1 MSASALYEGWVRH
14 RRMEPVEHDFRYRL
28 FMAYLDLG
36 ELPELLDRVPLWSA
50 RRPAPAWFR
59 RADYLSDEALATTLR
74 RQTGLSPAG
83 PVRVLTHVRTFGHLF
98 NPVSLYYC
106 FDRAG
111 ERVEAVA
118 AEVTNTPWGERHVYA
133 FEGLEGHVD
142 KQFHVSPFLG
152 MDAEYSVRLTE
163 PGELLRV
170 HMESRRQGRLDF
182 DATLALS
189 RRKLSPAALLRYPF
203 MTLRVLAGIYAQGVR
218 LKLKGAPYHPHPA
231 R

>member
-14 RRMEPVEHDFRYRL
+14 RRLEPMRHEFRYRL
-28 FMAYLDLG
+28 FMAYLDLC

-59 RADYLSDEALATTLR
+59 RSDYLSDEDLRSALR
-74 RQTGLSPAG
+74 SQTGESVEG

-106 FDRAG
+106 FDPG
-111 ERVEAVA
+111 GKRVESVT

-133 FEGLEGHVD
+133 FSGLEGTVD
-142 KQFHVSPFLG
+142 KEFHVSPLMG
-152 MDAEYSVRLTE
+152 MNAEYSVRLTE
-163 PGELLRV
+163 PGRLLRV
-170 HMESRRQGRLDF
+170 HMESRSKGRLDF

-189 RRKLSPAALLRYPF
+189 RSELSPAALLRYPF
-203 MTLRVLAGIYAQGVR
+203 MTLRVLAGIYLEAAR